1 MSPARISRG
10 HAGAGASRRPAAA
23 TADSTAA
30 AGPARSPGYA
40 ELHCLSNF
48 TFLRGASH
56 PREQV
61 ERAAELGYAALALTD
76 ECSLA
81 GVVRAHAAA
90 KALPLKLIIGSEFRL
105 EEGIGAVV
113 LAPDRAA
120 YGTLSALISHA
131 RRAAEK
137 GAYRLVRDDFE
148 RYLAPSECLVLWLP
162 GASPGT
168 AAVLREGAWL
178 KERFPRRLWLAAE
191 LLTTG
196 RDRTLLTRW
205 RHVAARLGLPM
216 LASGNVHMH
225 CRGRRRLQDT
235 LTAIRLGKP
244 LRKMGFG
251 LYSNGE
257 RYLRPI
263 GELARI
269 YPRRLL
275 KETLAVAERIGF
287 SLDELRYEYPRELV
301 PEGTTPARHLRG
313 LTEKGMHWRWPA
325 GAPAKVR
332 QLVEYELKLIG
343 ELRYE
348 AYFLTVHD
356 IVRFARGR
364 GILCQGRGSAA
375 NSAVCYCLGITEVD
389 PARTEVLM
397 ERFISKERNE
407 PPDIDVDFEH
417 QRREEVIQYIYR
429 KYSRERAALAATVI
443 SYRTRS
449 AVRDVGKALGM
460 EEAQVGVL
468 AKSVQWWDGKQV
480 AAQQIAE
487 AGFDPRAPVIR
498 RLGRLVEELAGFPRH
513 LSQHVGGFVISRG
526 PLSRLVPIENAA
538 MEDRT
543 VIQWDKDDLEDLG
556 LLKVDVLGLGMLS
569 AIRRSFELIRGFYGR
584 EYTMTS
590 LPAEDPAV
598 YDMICEADTVGVF
611 QIESRAQMVMLPR
624 LRPRCYYDLVIEV
637 AIVRPGPIQGDMVH
651 PYLRRRN
658 GEDPVS
664 YPSPEIK
671 QVLERTLGV
680 PIFQEQVMRIA
691 MVAAGFTP
699 GEADRLRRAMAAWKR
714 RGGLEG
720 FESRLKTGM
729 AERGY
734 SPEFAERIFNQIK
747 GFGDYGF
754 PESHAASFALLAYV
768 SAWLKCHE
776 PAVFFCALLNSQPM
790 GFYAPAQLV
799 RCAREHGVEVR
810 PVDVNRSDWESTLE
824 RDATGRPAL
833 RLGLNRVKG
842 LAERAAGRLVSARSG
857 KVRHG
862 DAPSGNVRHSGD
874 RSGDSRPGNAFGSVR
889 ELAERAR
896 LGSHELDVLAGAGA
910 LESLAR
916 NRHRA
921 HWDAAGV
928 EKPTPLLGQPRI
940 AEGVPMLKPQ
950 TEGQEVLADYR
961 HLGLS
966 LRRHPLALLR
976 DRLTSAGLQPAGDVL
991 RFPDGAAVHAAG
1003 LVIAR
1008 QRPSSASGVIFV
1020 TIEDETGYLN
1030 LVVWERVAE
1039 RQRQTLLGATLLGV
1053 HGKVQREGDVV
1064 HIVAR
1069 QLSDHS
1075 VLLGQLPAQSRDFR

>member
-1 MSPARISRG
+1 MESSVNPSSR
-10 HAGAGASRRPAAA
+10 A
-23 TADSTAA
+23 
-30 AGPARSPGYA
+30 YA

-61 ERAAELGYAALALTD
+61 ERAAQLGYAALALTD

-81 GVVRAHAAA
+81 GVVRAHSAARRLDAPAA
-90 KALPLKLIIGSEFRL
+90 KIDARCARALKLIIGSEFRL
-105 EEGIGAVV
+105 EEGTKAVV
-113 LAPDRAA
+113 LAPNRAA
-120 YGTLSALISHA
+120 YGALSALISHG

-137 GAYRLVRDDFE
+137 GAYRLTRKDFE
-148 RYLAPSECLVLWLP
+148 HYLAPSDCLVLWLP
-162 GASPGT
+162 GEASDR
-168 AAVLREGAWL
+168 REGGWF
-178 KERFPRRLWLAAE
+178 KERFPGRLWLAAE
-191 LLTTG
+191 LLVNG
-196 RDRTLLTRW
+196 RDRALLARW
-205 RHVAARLGLPM
+205 KNAAGELDLPM

-225 CRGRRRLQDT
+225 CRERRMLQDT
-235 LTAIRLGKP
+235 LTAIRLKKP
-244 LRKMGFG
+244 LDKMGYG

-257 RYLRPI
+257 RFLRPI
-263 GELARI
+263 DELTRI
-269 YPRRLL
+269 YPGSLL
-275 KETLAVAERIGF
+275 RETLAVAERIDF

-301 PEGTTPARHLRG
+301 PDGATPASHLRD
-313 LTEKGMHWRWPA
+313 LTEQGMHWRWPD
-325 GAPAKVR
+325 GALARVR
-332 QLVEYELKLIG
+332 RLVEHELRLIG

-356 IVRFARGR
+356 IVRFARGQ

-389 PARTEVLM
+389 PARMEMLM
-397 ERFISKERNE
+397 ERFISRERNE

-460 EEAQVGVL
+460 SEAEVSVL
-468 AKSVQWWDGKQV
+468 AKSVQWWDGKQI
-480 AAQQIAE
+480 AAQQIAA
-487 AGFDPRAPVIR
+487 AGFDPEAPVIR
-498 RLGRLVEELAGFPRH
+498 RLAGLAENLMGFPRH

-526 PLSRLVPIENAA
+526 PLSRLVPTENAA
-538 MEDRT
+538 MENRT

-569 AIRRSFELIRGFYGR
+569 AIRRSFELIRNFYGR
-584 EYTMTS
+584 EYTMAS
-590 LPAEDPAV
+590 LPAEDQAV
-598 YDMICEADTVGVF
+598 YDMICAADTMGVF
-611 QIESRAQMVMLPR
+611 QIESRAQMAMLPR
-624 LRPRCYYDLVIEV
+624 LKPRCYYDLVIEV

-651 PYLRRRN
+651 PYLRRRS
-658 GEDPVS
+658 GEEPIT
-664 YPSPEIK
+664 YPSPEIER
-671 QVLERTLGV
+671 VLQRTLGV
-680 PIFQEQVMRIA
+680 PIFQEQVMQLA

-720 FESRLKTGM
+720 FESRLKAGM

-734 SPEFAERIFNQIK
+734 SAEFAERIFNQIK

-754 PESHAASFALLAYV
+754 PESHAASFALLVYV

-810 PVDVNRSDWESTLE
+810 PVDVNYSDRESTLE
-824 RDATGRPAL
+824 RDEQGRPVL

-842 LAERAAGRLVSARSG
+842 LAERAAERVVSAR
-857 KVRHG
+857 HG
-862 DAPSGNVRHSGD
+862 EVF
-874 RSGDSRPGNAFGSVR
+874 RSVP
-889 ELAERAR
+889 ELAERAQ
-896 LGSHELDVLAGAGA
+896 LGRGDLDILAGGGA
-910 LESLAR
+910 LATLAR

-928 EKPTPLLGQPRI
+928 EKPTPLLGRPRI
-940 AEGVPMLKPQ
+940 AEGIPMLRAP
-950 TEGQEVLADYR
+950 TEGEEVLADYR

-966 LRRHPLALLR
+966 LRCHPLALLR
-976 DRLTSAGLQPAGDVL
+976 GRLTSLGMQTAGQVLQL
-991 RFPDGAAVHAAG
+991 SHGAVVHASG
-1003 LVIAR
+1003 LVITR

-1039 RQRQTLLGATLLGV
+1039 RQRQVLLGATLLGV
-1053 HGKVQREGDVV
+1053 SGDVQREGEVV

-1069 QLSDHS
+1069 RLCDHS
-1075 VLLGQLPAQSRDFR
+1075 ALLGELPTQSRDFH

>member
-1 MSPARISRG
+1 MESSVEPG
-10 HAGAGASRRPAAA
+10 HGR
-23 TADSTAA
+23 
-30 AGPARSPGYA
+30 PGYA

-90 KALPLKLIIGSEFRL
+90 KELSFKLIIGSEFRL
-105 EEGIGAVV
+105 QDGMKTVV
-113 LAPDRAA
+113 LAPNRAA
-120 YGTLSALISHA
+120 YGALSALISHA

-137 GAYRLVRDDFE
+137 GAYRLTRDDFE
-148 RYLAPSECLVLWLP
+148 RYLTPSECLVLWLP
-162 GASPGT
+162 EGAPEGAPGA

-178 KERFPRRLWLAAE
+178 KERFSRRLWLAAE
-191 LLTTG
+191 LLMTG
-196 RDRTLLTRW
+196 QDRTLLTRW
-205 RHVAARLGLPM
+205 QHVAAKLGLPM

-225 CRGRRRLQDT
+225 CRERRRLQDT
-235 LTAIRLGKP
+235 LTAIRCGQP
-244 LRKMGFG
+244 LQKMGFG

-257 RYLRPI
+257 RFLRPI

-275 KETLAVAERIGF
+275 KETLAVAERIDF

-301 PEGTTPARHLRG
+301 PEGATPAGHLRD
-313 LTEKGMHWRWPA
+313 LTEQGMRWRWPE
-325 GAPAKVR
+325 GAPARVR
-332 QLVEYELKLIG
+332 RLVEYELKLIG

-375 NSAVCYCLGITEVD
+375 NSAVCFCLGITEVD
-389 PARTEVLM
+389 PARMEMLM
-397 ERFISKERNE
+397 ERFISRERNE

-468 AKSVQWWDGKQV
+468 AKSVQWWDGKEI
-480 AAQQIAE
+480 AARQIGE

-498 RLGRLVEELAGFPRH
+498 RLAGLVQELAGFPRH

-526 PLSRLVPIENAA
+526 PLSQLVPIENAA

-584 EYTMTS
+584 QFSMAS

-611 QIESRAQMVMLPR
+611 QIESRAQMAMLPR
-624 LRPRCYYDLVIEV
+624 LKPRCYYDLVIEV

-664 YPSPEIK
+664 YPGPEIE

-680 PIFQEQVMRIA
+680 PIFQEQVMQIA
-691 MVAAGFTP
+691 MVAAGFTA

-720 FESRLKTGM
+720 FESRLKAGM

-754 PESHAASFALLAYV
+754 PESHAASFALLVYV

-810 PVDVNRSDWESTLE
+810 PVDVNRSDRESTLE
-824 RDATGRPAL
+824 RDAAGRPVL
-833 RLGLNRVKG
+833 RLGFNRVKG
-842 LAERAAGRLVSARSG
+842 LAESAAERLVNAR
-857 KVRHG
+857 R
-862 DAPSGNVRHSGD
+862 GNVRRGD
-874 RSGDSRPGNAFGSVR
+874 GRPWNARPGNAFGSVR

-896 LGSHELDVLAGAGA
+896 LGNRELDVLAGAGA
-910 LESLAR
+910 LESLAS

-928 EKPTPLLGQPRI
+928 EKPTPLLGQARF
-940 AEGVPMLKPQ
+940 AEGIPMLKAP
-950 TEGQEVLADYR
+950 TEGQEVLADYQ

-966 LRRHPLALLR
+966 LRCHPLALLR
-976 DRLTSAGLQPAGDVL
+976 DRLTSVGLQTAGDVL
-991 RFPDGAAVHAAG
+991 QRPNGAAVHAAG
-1003 LVIAR
+1003 LVITR

-1039 RQRQTLLGATLLGV
+1039 RQRQVLLGATLLGV
-1053 HGKVQREGDVV
+1053 HGEVQREGAVV

-1069 QLSDHS
+1069 QLNDHS
-1075 VLLGQLPAQSRDFR
+1075 GLLGELPTQSRDFR